1 MKQPSNAAHDACEAL
16 RTVNCPVGCAEC
28 SYDNDRFSARFSKM
42 RLQERH
48 WLPGAAHRS
57 HRILFLLSGH
67 IHVCMDSRDN
77 HYLSG
82 GQCIFL
88 AKSRTATV
96 MAQTESEVIALDFN
110 NRIIFCHND
119 ILAHVAVKSG
129 GMESFSPVLEI
140 VPELLSFLRGLEPA
154 FDPHRLHIPCYH
166 IVKEHELYLMMI
178 CLYGEKRLGCFFRD
192 VLKPKDDFTLFV
204 LSSYRQAKTVEDMA
218 AMGHMSGRTFTRK
231 FREAF
236 HESYHKWRMKQKAS
250 EIEQAVRNGITSNEE
265 LMHIFDFS
273 SYLAFYRFC
282 QRHLNC
288 TPAELRTKHISDR

>member
-16 RTVNCPVGCAEC
+16 RTVNCPVGCTEC
-28 SYDNDRFSARFSKM
+28 SYDNDRFSARFSKT

-88 AKSRTATV
+88 AKSRTTTV

-178 CLYGEKRLGCFFRD
+178 CLYGDKRLGCFFRD
-192 VLKPKDDFTLFV
+192 VLKPKDDF
-204 LSSYRQAKTVEDMA
+204 LSL
-218 AMGHMSGRTFTRK
+218 
-231 FREAF
+231 
-236 HESYHKWRMKQKAS
+236 
-250 EIEQAVRNGITSNEE
+250 I
-265 LMHIFDFS
+265 HI
-273 SYLAFYRFC
+273 
-282 QRHLNC
+282 
-288 TPAELRTKHISDR
+288 

>member
-1 MKQPSNAAHDACEAL
+1 
-16 RTVNCPVGCAEC
+16 
-28 SYDNDRFSARFSKM
+28 
-42 RLQERH
+42 
-48 WLPGAAHRS
+48 
-57 HRILFLLSGH
+57 
-67 IHVCMDSRDN
+67 
-77 HYLSG
+77 
-82 GQCIFL
+82 
-88 AKSRTATV
+88 

-204 LSSYRQAKTVEDMA
+204 LSSYRQAKTV
-218 AMGHMSGRTFTRK
+218 
-231 FREAF
+231 
-236 HESYHKWRMKQKAS
+236 
-250 EIEQAVRNGITSNEE
+250 
-265 LMHIFDFS
+265 
-273 SYLAFYRFC
+273 
-282 QRHLNC
+282 
-288 TPAELRTKHISDR
+288 